1 MALVNWERVDQEYQ
15 KMTAALLKK
24 DGAEKYVSFS
34 KVVAKSN
41 IHLPTQ
47 SPEEEWESFMRK
59 NKSAMPPKMVAI
71 LETVNS
77 ASAPNL
83 TAILQFGVFLAEY
96 WPDVRTEIK
105 ELAAHNALL
114 VEERHQFKKL
124 EFQASL
130 K

>member
-1 MALVNWERVDQEYQ
+1 MALVNWNRVDDEYG
-15 KMTAALLKK
+15 KMTASLLKK
-24 DGAEKYVSFS
+24 EGADKYVSFS
-34 KVVAKSN
+34 KVVANSKMP
-41 IHLPTQ
+41 LPEQ
-47 SPEEEWESFMRK
+47 NPEKEWDSFMLQ
-59 NKSAMPPKMVAI
+59 NKSAMPPKMLAI

-83 TAILQFGVFLAEY
+83 TAILKFGVFLAEY

-105 ELAAHNALL
+105 ELVAHNALL